1 MSSLNPPRPRL
12 NLSVGITG
20 HRPPILDDGAEAM
33 VRPWL
38 SNVLGELAEGARK
51 LRSAHPGLFDEADFV
66 PRFVSPLAEGAD
78 QVGAKLALE
87 LGYRLQAVLP
97 LPREDYS
104 NDFEPPGLARFELLL
119 SQADCVLELPPQ
131 AGGRHESYALA
142 GRATIAHC
150 DVLIALWDGA
160 PARGIGGT
168 AEIVSLALRRGVPVI
183 HLTMQPDDGG
193 RILWTGYGD
202 FVDPS
207 DQESIPSRPIDT
219 ASLHQLVA
227 AILGPPSDPRAM
239 ADLEGYLAEREWL
252 VRPRAEYP
260 LLLAVLGV
268 KRLRPSAFS
277 SERYEDATRR
287 EWLAFRAAC
296 GNEQHGVAAPLDDI
310 ERSFAWADRL
320 AQHFGQTYRSGH
332 VLNFTFGATAVL
344 IALTG
349 LLMPSLDFWLALAEP
364 SVIAIFVANTLI
376 GSKRQWHRRW
386 LEYRQL
392 AERVRPMRSLKL
404 LGAASPS
411 TGGYQDDLRIIRWTD
426 WYAQAEWRSSG
437 CPSGR
442 LVDPDK
448 LTKAIIEEELNP
460 QIEYNR
466 ASAHQMHL
474 LDHRLHQ
481 AGMILFLVSILSC
494 LCSVAMNLL
503 AHDFARTHAAWFIAA
518 SAGLPALGGAIFGI
532 RMQGDFGTTAERSL
546 ITAAKLTRI
555 AESLAQP
562 GLSLARQT
570 DLAEAA
576 AATMLADLAEWR
588 RAYERRTLQLG

>member
-1 MSSLNPPRPRL
+1 MSLTNPPRPRL

-20 HRPPILDDGAEAM
+20 HRPPILDDDAEAM

-38 SNVLGELAEGARK
+38 RQVLVGLAHATAQ
-51 LRSAHPGLFDEADFV
+51 LRNAYPGLFDEAAFV

-78 QVGAKLALE
+78 QVAAKVALE
-87 LGYRLQAVLP
+87 SGYRLQAVLP

-104 NDFEPPGLARFELLL
+104 NDFEALGLARFQELLD
-119 SQADCVLELPPQ
+119 QADCVLELPSQ
-131 AGGRHESYALA
+131 AAGRHESYTLA

-150 DVLIALWDGA
+150 DILIALWDGA
-160 PARGIGGT
+160 PARGAGGT

-207 DQESIPSRPIDT
+207 DLESIPSRPIDK
-219 ASLHQLVA
+219 ASLHQLIS
-227 AILGPPSDPRAM
+227 AILGPPADPRAM

-252 VRPRAEYP
+252 IRPRAEYP
-260 LLLAVLGV
+260 LLLAMLAV
-268 KRLRPSAFS
+268 KPLRQSAFS
-277 SERYEDATRR
+277 SERYEEATRV
-287 EWLAFRAAC
+287 EWRAFREAC
-296 GNEQHGVAAPLDDI
+296 GHERHGVAAPLDAI

-349 LLMPSLDFWLALAEP
+349 LLVPSLEFWLALAEP
-364 SVIAIFVANTLI
+364 SVIAIFVVNTLI

-392 AERVRPMRSLKL
+392 AERIRPMRSLKL

-411 TGGYQDDLRIIRWTD
+411 TVGLQDDLQIVRWTD
-426 WYAQAEWRSSG
+426 WYAQAEWRASG

-442 LVDPDK
+442 LTDPDA
-448 LTKAIIEEELNP
+448 LTKAIIAEELTP

-481 AGMILFLVSILSC
+481 AGMVLFLVSILSC
-494 LCSVAMNLL
+494 LASIAVNLL
-503 AHDFARTHAAWFIAA
+503 AHDFAQDHAALFIAA

-555 AESLAQP
+555 AEALAQP